1 MKRYYGVV
9 SLLIILHANVFGG
22 TYPVQNG
29 ILDLRNH
36 NWKKDGIVSISGNWE
51 FYWNKFYAPA
61 FLNNVDSISKKQYAL
76 VPDFWNGYIP
86 ANKNNPAGIGYA
98 TYHVKLLCPSSNEQL
113 ALKILTVQ
121 GAYNLFINGKKV
133 IEVGNADT
141 IKSKA
146 ETNLKPV
153 VLNVQPENN
162 VIDIVLQ
169 VSNFDNR
176 KGGLW
181 DVVKIG
187 TQSQVQQE
195 ISKSISL
202 DFIIAGIFLLA
213 FIYNLILYLYFRKR
227 YGHLFFS
234 VLCLLIFTRILVTGD
249 IPLNYLHEFNWET
262 IRRLEYISLYFS
274 VPVMCL
280 FSYFLFPKD
289 FSKKVLYAILLVSF
303 VFILISLF
311 GSYYAYTYVISY
323 YQIYMVTAVFYG
335 LYAYIKAFIKK
346 RPGSVLFT
354 IGFVLFLATII
365 NDVLYADLIIESV
378 PLFYA
383 GLLLFV
389 LLLSIILSK
398 QFAQLFFDL
407 EIANKQ
413 LAEINKTLGI
423 MNETMQQ
430 KNEELSTLNNELDIF
445 VHRTSHD
452 LRAPLSSVA
461 GMTYVMESETNV
473 STLHD
478 YALLQ
483 QKTLQRMDDL
493 IKDIIDFSKNKKMQL
508 TLSEVDFAKLVE
520 SSLED
525 HSHAKNA
532 CDIRINVKVL
542 QQRKFISDERRINAI
557 INNLISNAIKY
568 CDISK
573 PEPKIDINVSVNE
586 TEAIFEINDNGIGI
600 DEKHLQKIFT
610 MFYRATSNASGSG
623 LGLYI
628 IQQTVEKLGGKIIFE
643 SEKGEGTSIKIT
655 LPDKSNEL

>member
-1 MKRYYGVV
+1 MKRCYGVV
-9 SLLIILHANVFGG
+9 TLLIILHANLFAGI
-22 TYPVQNG
+22 YPVQNG

-36 NWKKDGIVSISGNWE
+36 NWQKDGIVNISGNWE
-51 FYWNKFYAPA
+51 FYWNKFYTPS
-61 FLNNVDSISKKQYAL
+61 FLNNADSIAKKQYAL
-76 VPDFWNGYIP
+76 VPDFWNRYVTP
-86 ANKNNPAGIGYA
+86 NKKNHTGLGYA
-98 TYHVKLLCPSSNEQL
+98 TYHVRLLCPSSNEQL

-133 IEVGNADT
+133 IEVGEADT
-141 IKSKA
+141 TKSKA
-146 ETNLKPV
+146 KTNLKPI

-187 TQSQVQQE
+187 TQSEIQQE
-195 ISKSISL
+195 ISRNISL
-202 DFIIAGIFLLA
+202 EFIIAGIFLLA

-234 VLCLLIFTRILVTGD
+234 ILCLLIFTRILVTAD

-262 IRRLEYISLYFS
+262 IRRLEYVSLYFS

-280 FSYFLFPKD
+280 FSYFLFPNE
-289 FSKKVLYAILLVSF
+289 FSKKLLYVIILIAA

-311 GSYYAYTYVISY
+311 GSYYAYTFVIRY
-323 YQIYMVTAVFYG
+323 YQAYMVIAVFYG
-335 LYAYIKAFIKK
+335 LYVYIKAFINK
-346 RPGSVLFT
+346 RPGSVLCT
-354 IGFVLFLATII
+354 IGFVIFLATII

-398 QFAQLFFDL
+398 QFAQIFADL

-413 LAEINKTLGI
+413 LAEVNNTLGM

-430 KNEELSTLNNELDIF
+430 KNEELNKINNELDIF

-508 TLSEVDFAKLVE
+508 TLGEVDFAKLVE

-573 PEPKIDINVSVNE
+573 PDPKIDINVLVTE
-586 TEAIFEINDNGIGI
+586 TEASFEIIDNGIGI

-628 IQQTVEKLGGKIIFE
+628 IQQTVEKLGGKINFE
-643 SEKGEGTSIKIT
+643 SKKGEGTTIKINI
-655 LPDKSNEL
+655 PDKSNEL